1 MDIGKIV
8 REVEVIP
15 ESEPDRTPLEEPA
28 PAFEPAGDPL
38 REPA

>member
-15 ESEPDRTPLEEPA
+15 EADPDRTPLDEPA
-28 PAFEPAGDPL
+28 PAPEPSEL
-38 REPA
+38 PA

>member
-15 ESEPDRTPLEEPA
+15 ESEPEPVPLSDPVPERVPDPA
-28 PAFEPAGDPL
+28 ERA
-38 REPA
+38 

>member
-15 ESEPDRTPLEEPA
+15 DAEPEPVPFTEPEPERVPEPA
-28 PAFEPAGDPL
+28 EPA
-38 REPA
+38 